1 MLKNKVTAALP
12 LLALLLG
19 CTGKKEPV
27 AAPASNASPAARSQ
41 GRCEKCNVILVSIDS
56 LRADHMSLHGYKR
69 PTTPEIDSW
78 AASGTVFENYFSTS
92 YLTPISEAGVH
103 TGLYPETNG
112 VIGFRSHIAPS
123 VKTMAEL
130 LQEAG
135 YETATF
141 GNSPE
146 FLVHESLR
154 QSFSR
159 GMARY
164 EVTERFANGRRLNWP
179 AIEGFLN
186 SRAKAEKPF
195 FLWVPMGTAHAP
207 FGQGAEPRF
216 NDPAYSGPFLAVQF
230 YANLQFYFDGWLYD
244 LTSPKWRFRLYEVEK
259 ENLPMHVVKKKLEQ
273 AKWPVKVGKQDIQY
287 MVDLYDNGVRLAS
300 EEFGRLIE
308 RVKGAGLLENTVIVL
323 QSQHGETLGEH
334 GYIAHYDVWDDST
347 HVPLVISSPA
357 IDPRRVPGLAS
368 GVDVLP
374 TVLEHVGVKIPAV
387 DGRSLLQAGA
397 QARDEVFLT
406 RTPLW
411 ESILRIDGE
420 NNIFDRFRAQDDKIG
435 FKDYAIRTSTEKLIH
450 RRARLAEEQFSAWTY
465 VTGKKIRRSEW
476 EAYDLV
482 KDPGEQKVITKLTP
496 RLEALKGR
504 LLQFEKDME
513 KRAVRTSLE
522 STIQDYR

>member
-1 MLKNKVTAALP
+1 VLKNNLVI
-12 LLALLLG
+12 ALLFLSLLGG
-19 CTGKKEPV
+19 CTGKKEPPPV
-27 AAPASNASPAARSQ
+27 PEKLSVKRSP
-41 GRCEKCNVILVSIDS
+41 GRCEGCNVILVSIDS

-78 AASGTVFENYFSTS
+78 AAGGVVFEKFFSTS

-103 TGLYPETNG
+103 TGRYPETNG

-123 VKTMAEL
+123 VQTMAEL

-135 YETATF
+135 YDTATF

-154 QSFSR
+154 KSFSR

-164 EVTERFANGRRLNWP
+164 EVTERFANGRRLDWP

-186 SRAKAEKPF
+186 SRGKTEKPF
-195 FLWVPMGTAHAP
+195 FLWVPLGAAHAP

-216 NDPAYSGPFLAVQF
+216 NDPAYNGPFLAVQF
-230 YANLQFYFDGWLYD
+230 YANLQFYYDGWLYD
-244 LTSPKWRFRLYEVEK
+244 LTSPKWRFQLFEVHK

-273 AKWPVKVGKQDIQY
+273 VKWPVRVGKKDIQY

-300 EEFGRLIE
+300 EEFGRLLE

-334 GYIAHYDVWDDST
+334 GYIAHYDIWDDST
-347 HVPLVISSPA
+347 HVPLVVTSPA
-357 IDPRRVPGLAS
+357 ISDPRRIPHLAS

-374 TVLEHVGVKIPAV
+374 TVLDHLGLKAPALDGQPLLGPSAIP
-387 DGRSLLQAGA
+387 RQ
-397 QARDEVFLT
+397 EVFLT

-435 FKDYAIRTSTEKLIH
+435 FKDYAIRTPTEKLIH

-482 KDPGEQKVITKLTP
+482 KDPGEQKVITKLSP
-496 RLEALKGR
+496 RLEALRDR

-522 STIQDYR
+522 SAIQDYR